1 VPATSSVPKDDGDVQ
16 PLITDHPERSRFEV
30 TLDGQLAGFA
40 DYRRVGG
47 NLEFTHTKVDD
58 RFEGRGI
65 GSALIRYALDAAR
78 QQTMGVLPRCPFV
91 RSYIERHGDYLALV
105 PASRRAAFGLD

>member
-1 VPATSSVPKDDGDVQ
+1 MIS
-16 PLITDHPERSRFEV
+16 DHPERSRFEI

-40 DYRRVGG
+40 DYHRVGD
-47 NLEFTHTKVDD
+47 NVDFTHTEVDD

-65 GSALIRYALDAAR
+65 GSALIRHALDAAR
-78 QQTMGVLPRCPFV
+78 EQAMGVLPHCPFV

-105 PASRRAAFGLD
+105 PPSRRAAFGLD